1 MFDFTNSGDTL
12 ELGNP
17 PTKESVMS
25 SNLDELTERIMK
37 AVVQGTPD
45 DNDIT
50 ALINLAH
57 KQSAT
62 LTQLAADNERLTKA
76 IIEAGD
82 HITKLEGQID
92 SLSTLATASHLVQYA
107 EETTGSAVEVA

>member
-1 MFDFTNSGDTL
+1 
-12 ELGNP
+12 
-17 PTKESVMS
+17 MS